1 MAQVLHRYCLICA
14 AGYWCQRRTA
24 KYCSV
29 ACRMKAARLKGERE
43 RLGRRLEEINKVL
56 KD

>member
-43 RLGRRLEEINKVL
+43 RRDGDWRRSTRF
-56 KD
+56 